1 VDAAR
6 LEFREAFRDVLA
18 TVVADGVARG
28 VLPAQDA
35 RLTAAAVVGAVGE
48 ALVGPLSA
56 GIAADPASRTGGG
69 PGTIPSLVT
78 FALRAIGGC
87 DVLDP

>member
-1 VDAAR
+1 MDAAR
-6 LEFREAFRDVLA
+6 LEFREAFRDV
-18 TVVADGVARG
+18 
-28 VLPAQDA
+28 
-35 RLTAAAVVGAVGE
+35 TAAALVGAVGE

-56 GIAADPASRTGGG
+56 GIADPASRTGGG
-69 PGTIPSLVT
+69 PGTTPSLVT